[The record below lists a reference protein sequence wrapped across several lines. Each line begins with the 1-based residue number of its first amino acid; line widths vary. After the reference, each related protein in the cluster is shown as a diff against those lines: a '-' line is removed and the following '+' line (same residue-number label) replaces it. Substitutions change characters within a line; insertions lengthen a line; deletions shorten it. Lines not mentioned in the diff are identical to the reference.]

1 MKSKTSKILIIVGL
15 LICVGSLSIKGY
27 LKYLEN
33 KATKSFE
40 EKIDKNTKESK
51 EDDFTNV
58 KAGDEIAIIN
68 ISSIKLNT
76 VVVESIEKQYLKH
89 YVCHF
94 ENSAMPGQYGNFSL
108 AGHSSY
114 RYNEVFNELHKIS
127 LEDEIIIK
135 TLNNE
140 FTYVVKDIF
149 EVDPEDTYVLDQDN
163 EKKELTIV
171 TCTNNGK
178 NRLIVKAEIAED
190 KNNNK

>member
-1 MKSKTSKILIIVGL
+1 MKSKISKILIIMGL

-27 LKYLEN
+27 SKYLEN
-33 KATKSFE
+33 KSTKSFE
-40 EKIDKNTKESK
+40 EKIDKNPNEPK
-51 EDDFTNV
+51 EDDFSNV

-68 ISSIKLNT
+68 IPAIKLNT
-76 VVVESIEKQYLKH
+76 VVIESIEKEYLNH

-94 ENSAMPGQYGNFSL
+94 ENTAMPGQYGNFSL

-127 LEDEIIIK
+127 LGDEIIIK

-140 FTYVVKDIF
+140 FTYIVNDIL
-149 EVDPEDTYVLDQDN
+149 EVNPEDTYVLDQDN
-163 EKKELTIV
+163 EIKELTIV
-171 TCTNNGK
+171 TCTNKGK
-178 NRLIVKAEIAED
+178 DRLIVKAKIDDD

>member
-1 MKSKTSKILIIVGL
+1 MKSKISKILITVGL

-27 LKYLEN
+27 SKYLEN
-33 KATKSFE
+33 KSTKSFE
-40 EKIDKNTKESK
+40 EKIDKNAKESK

-68 ISSIKLNT
+68 IPSIKLNT
-76 VVVESIEKQYLKH
+76 VVVESIEKQYLNH

-94 ENSAMPGQYGNFSL
+94 ENTSL

-114 RYNEVFNELHKIS
+114 RYNEVFNELHKIN
-127 LEDEIIIK
+127 LDDEIIIK

-149 EVDPEDTYVLDQDN
+149 EVNPEDTFVLDQDN
-163 EKKELTIV
+163 EIKELTIV
-171 TCTNNGK
+171 TCTNKGK
-178 NRLIVKAEIAED
+178 DRLIVKAEIVEE
-190 KNNNK
+190 KNNK

>member
-27 LKYLEN
+27 SKYLEN

-58 KAGDEIAIIN
+58 KAGNEIAIIN
-68 ISSIKLNT
+68 IPSIKLNT

-190 KNNNK
+190 ENNNK

>member
-27 LKYLEN
+27 SKYLEN

-51 EDDFTNV
+51 EDAFTNI

-68 ISSIKLNT
+68 IPSIKLNT

-127 LEDEIIIK
+127 LEDEKIIK

-178 NRLIVKAEIAED
+178 NRLIVKAEIAEYE
-190 KNNNK
+190 NNNK

>member
-1 MKSKTSKILIIVGL
+1 MKSKISKILIIVGL
-15 LICVGSLSIKGY
+15 LICVGSLYIKGY
-27 LKYLEN
+27 SKYLEN

-40 EKIDKNTKESK
+40 EKIDENTKESK

-58 KAGDEIAIIN
+58 KAGDEVAIIN
-68 ISSIKLNT
+68 IPSIKLNT

-140 FTYVVKDIF
+140 FTYVVKDIL
-149 EVDPEDTYVLDQDN
+149 EVNPEDTYVLDQDN

-190 KNNNK
+190 ENNK

>member
-27 LKYLEN
+27 SKYLEN

-68 ISSIKLNT
+68 IPSIKLNT

-140 FTYVVKDIF
+140 FTYVLKDIF

-190 KNNNK
+190 ENNNK

>member
-27 LKYLEN
+27 SKYLEN

-58 KAGDEIAIIN
+58 KAGDDIAIIN
-68 ISSIKLNT
+68 IPSIKLNT

-190 KNNNK
+190 ENNNK

>member
-15 LICVGSLSIKGY
+15 LICVGSLSIKAY
-27 LKYLEN
+27 SKYLEN

-40 EKIDKNTKESK
+40 EQIDKNIKESK
-51 EDDFTNV
+51 EYDFTNV
-58 KAGDEIAIIN
+58 NAGDEIAIIN
-68 ISSIKLNT
+68 IPSIKLNT

-127 LEDEIIIK
+127 LDDEIIIK
-135 TLNNE
+135 TLNNK

-149 EVDPEDTYVLDQDN
+149 EVNPEDTYVLDQDN
-163 EKKELTIV
+163 ETKELTIV

-178 NRLIVKAEIAED
+178 NRLIVKAKIAED

>member
-1 MKSKTSKILIIVGL
+1 MKSKTSKTLIIVGL

-27 LKYLEN
+27 SRYLEN

-40 EKIDKNTKESK
+40 EKIDKKTKESK

-68 ISSIKLNT
+68 IPSIKLNT
-76 VVVESIEKQYLKH
+76 VVVESIEKQYLNH

-127 LEDEIIIK
+127 LDDEIIIK

-140 FTYVVKDIF
+140 FIYVVKDIF
-149 EVDPEDTYVLDQDN
+149 QVNPEDTYVLDQDN

-178 NRLIVKAEIAED
+178 NRLIVKAKIAED